1 MSTTHPAA
9 DSADQAK
16 AKGDQF
22 KDEAAGKAS
31 QAGHKVSRN
40 ADSPWVKALGKVGVA
55 AIGIVYLLLA
65 WVSLKVAFGN
75 SSESADNSGALKELA
90 SNTAGKVL
98 LAIMAVGLLAYAAWM
113 VAEAAVGYHR
123 ESDDKK
129 RLGKRIAAAA
139 KAVFGLALC
148 SEAVKLVVGSGEQS
162 SSQKQAD
169 WTGKLMGLPAGRV
182 LVVLVGL
189 GVIAFAGLL
198 IYQGIEK
205 KFLEKLE
212 SGTSKTVTKLGQAG
226 YIARGVAFGVLGVL
240 VVVAGVKH
248 QPDKAR
254 GLDAALKTLAGEP
267 YGPWILAVVAIGL
280 AAYGAFMLVTAPRR
294 EEG

>member
-1 MSTTHPAA
+1 
-9 DSADQAK
+9 
-16 AKGDQF
+16 
-22 KDEAAGKAS
+22 
-31 QAGHKVSRN
+31 
-40 ADSPWVKALGKVGVA
+40 
-55 AIGIVYLLLA
+55 
-65 WVSLKVAFGN
+65 
-75 SSESADNSGALKELA
+75 
-90 SNTAGKVL
+90 
-98 LAIMAVGLLAYAAWM
+98 MAVGLLAYAAWM

-129 RLGKRIAAAA
+129 RLGKRIAAGA